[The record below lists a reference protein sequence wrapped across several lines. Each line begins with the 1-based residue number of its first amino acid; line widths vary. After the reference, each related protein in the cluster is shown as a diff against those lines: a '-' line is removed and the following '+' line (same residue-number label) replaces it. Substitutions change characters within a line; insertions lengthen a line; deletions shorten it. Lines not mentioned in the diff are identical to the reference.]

1 MTDEAI
7 LALFFER
14 SEQAIDA
21 LRQTYGAACLRLA
34 GNILRSEQDAEECV
48 DDAYLAAWNAIP
60 PQKPERLGAWLM
72 RVVRYQALRRWRANT
87 AKKRNSFYDAALD
100 ELAESL
106 PAPAGVEDALRA
118 KELTAL
124 LDRFLD
130 ALDPTSRV
138 VFVRRY
144 WYGDPVEVIGRSL
157 GLSRNA
163 VSVRLHRTRN
173 KLRDYLSKEG
183 FAP

>member
-7 LALFFER
+7 LALFFDR

-34 GNILRSEQDAEECV
+34 ENILRSEQDAEECV
-48 DDAYLAAWNAIP
+48 ADAYLAAWNAIP
-60 PQKPERLGAWLM
+60 PQRPERLGAWLM
-72 RVVRYQALRRWRANT
+72 RVVRNQALRRYRANT

-106 PAPAGVEDALRA
+106 PAPTGVEDALRA
-118 KELTAL
+118 RELTAL

-130 ALDPTSRV
+130 ALDPTSRI

-144 WYGDPVEVIGRSL
+144 WYGEPVEAIGRSL

-183 FAP
+183 FDP